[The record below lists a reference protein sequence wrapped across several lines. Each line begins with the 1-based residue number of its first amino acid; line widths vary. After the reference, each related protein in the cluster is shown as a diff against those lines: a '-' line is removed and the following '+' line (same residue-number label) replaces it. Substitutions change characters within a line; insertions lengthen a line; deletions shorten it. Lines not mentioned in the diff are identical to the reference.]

1 MISIIIVNYNTM
13 QLTINCI
20 ASIYNYTKNINFEI
34 IIVDNASSDNS
45 VSQLRKKFLNVRVV
59 EAFEN
64 LGFGRANNLGASIA
78 KGEYLF
84 FLNSDTI
91 FIENSLFK
99 ILEFFNKKEKELNI
113 GVLGCLMI
121 DENNEI
127 NGFGSTFPN
136 VASFNREIIKSIPI
150 VGRFTETKETNYNFN
165 QEYFEIEYVLGADMF
180 MRKTLFDAV
189 SGFDPNYFMYYEE
202 SDLQLIISRSQYKN
216 FIFTGTKIIHLEG
229 GSFTEKKKVSNIK
242 RIIVH
247 TSRVYYAKKNFP
259 KDYCK
264 FKTLDVSRLLLSVFN
279 YKYRFTENIKYIT
292 DIIKKY

>member
-34 IIVDNASSDNS
+34 IVVDNASSDNS
-45 VSQLRKKFLNVRVV
+45 VSQIREKFPDVRIV
-59 EAFEN
+59 EAAEN
-64 LGFGRANNLGASIA
+64 LGFGRANNLGASLA

-84 FLNSDTI
+84 FLNSDTV
-91 FIENSLFK
+91 FVENSLFK
-99 ILEFFNKKEKELNI
+99 ILDFFNKNENDLNI

-121 DENNEI
+121 DENNEV
-127 NGFGSTFPN
+127 NGFGSTFPS

-150 VGRFTETKETNYNFN
+150 VGKFIENSTTDYNLN
-165 QEYFEIEYVLGADMF
+165 QEYFEVEYVLGADMF
-180 MRKTLFDAV
+180 MRKALFDTV

-216 FIFTGTKIIHLEG
+216 YIFTGTKIIHLEG
-229 GSFTEKKKVSNIK
+229 GSFTEKKKISNFK

-259 KDYCK
+259 KDYYK
-264 FKTLDVSRLLLSVFN
+264 FKILDISKLLLSIFN
-279 YKYRFTENIKYIT
+279 YKYRFTENLKYIT

>member
-34 IIVDNASSDNS
+34 IVVDNASSDSS
-45 VSQLRKKFLNVRVV
+45 VLQLRKKFSDVKVI
-59 EAFEN
+59 EASEN

-91 FIENSLFK
+91 LIENSLYK
-99 ILEFFNKKEKELNI
+99 ILDFFNIKEKELNI
-113 GVLGCLMI
+113 GVLGCVMI
-121 DENNEI
+121 DENNKI
-127 NGFGSTFPN
+127 NGCGSTFPT
-136 VASFNREIIKSIPI
+136 VTSFNKEIIKSIPI
-150 VGRFTETKETNYNFN
+150 VGRFIKSQYINYNFN

-180 MRKTLFDAV
+180 MRKTLFDTV
-189 SGFDPNYFMYYEE
+189 SGFDSNYFMYYEE

-216 FIFTGTKIIHLEG
+216 YIFTGTKIIHLEG
-229 GSFTEKKKVSNIK
+229 GSFAEKKKVSNAK

-247 TSRVYYAKKNFP
+247 KSKVYYAKKNFP
-259 KDYCK
+259 KDYYK
-264 FKTLDVSRLLLSVFN
+264 FKILDISKLILSVFN
-279 YKYRFTENIKYIT
+279 YKYRFTENIKYIK